1 MEEHN
6 IRRCHREGDGNNCG
20 FEKGGGV
27 VLYENHGEGGENMK
41 LLAKR

>member
-1 MEEHN
+1 MVT
-6 IRRCHREGDGNNCG
+6 IVALKR
-20 FEKGGGV
+20 GGG

>member
-1 MEEHN
+1 MEEHK
-6 IRRCHREGDGNNCG
+6 IRRCNREGDGNNCG
-20 FEKGGGV
+20 FEKGGG